1 VSVRLETERLILREP
16 EDGDA
21 PALMRYSE
29 RNEERFARWEPEH
42 SSDPAHY
49 LRWVRWRQ
57 GESVIGRGL
66 SLLAL
71 DRTAPDAPIAI
82 VNLYDIVASSMYSA
96 MLGYSVDGAYE
107 GRGFMREAL
116 EAVIAHA
123 FGTLNLHRLTANYH
137 PANERSG
144 ALLRRLGFVVEG
156 YARDVLYLRGTWRDH
171 VLTSLTNPNW
181 APPGRASEPAAR

>member
-1 VSVRLETERLILREP
+1 MSIRLDTERLILREP
-16 EDGDA
+16 EDADA
-21 PALMRYSE
+21 PALMLYSQF
-29 RNEERFARWEPEH
+29 NEKRFARWEPEH
-42 SSDPAHY
+42 SNDLARY

-66 SLLAL
+66 SLLAI
-71 DRTAPDAPIAI
+71 DRTDPDALVAI
-82 VNLYDIVASSMYSA
+82 VNLYDIVAASMFSA

-116 EAVIAHA
+116 EAVIVYA
-123 FGTLNLHRLTANYH
+123 FGPLNLHRLTANYH

-156 YARDVLYLRGTWRDH
+156 YARDMIYIRGTWRDH

-181 APPGRASEPAAR
+181 TAPGTTAPG

>member
-1 VSVRLETERLILREP
+1 MSVRLETERLILREP
-16 EDGDA
+16 EDDDA
-21 PALMRYSE
+21 PALLLYHQF
-29 RNEERFARWEPEH
+29 NEERFARWEPEH
-42 SSDPAHY
+42 SNDLAHY

-57 GESVIGRGL
+57 GESVIGRGI
-66 SLLAL
+66 SLLAI
-71 DRTAPDAPIAI
+71 DRTEPDALVAI
-82 VNLYDIVASSMYSA
+82 VNLYDILAGSAYSA
-96 MLGYSVDGAYE
+96 VLGYSVDGAYE

-116 EAVIAHA
+116 ETVISHA
-123 FGTLNLHRLTANYH
+123 FGTLNLHRLNANYH

-181 APPGRASEPAAR
+181 TPPPPAAPA